1 MENRKTILAIDDN
14 RDILYTL
21 EQICRFQ
28 DWVPLLAAG
37 YEEAERFIKNERI
50 DLILVDYHMPGVD
63 GITAVKEIRKR
74 LPKTPIIVLTIEEK
88 EQIVSRFM
96 DAGADDYLAKPFIME
111 ELLARLRALT
121 RRKGTYLGDTLSQGN
136 LKLNRD
142 TGELLCSDSSVKLG
156 NKEYQVMEMLL
167 ANPKQTIAKD
177 RFVEKIWGYDT
188 EAEYNSVEVYISF
201 LRKKMS
207 KLNSD
212 MAIKTVRGRGYL
224 LDKAS

>member
-74 LPKTPIIVLTIEEK
+74 LPKTPIIVP
-88 EQIVSRFM
+88 VSYTHLFPASCRQPLHTPSVM
-96 DAGADDYLAKPFIME
+96 VSETQLAS
-111 ELLARLRALT
+111 RC
-121 RRKGTYLGDTLSQGN
+121 G
-136 LKLNRD
+136 
-142 TGELLCSDSSVKLG
+142 
-156 NKEYQVMEMLL
+156 
-167 ANPKQTIAKD
+167 
-177 RFVEKIWGYDT
+177 
-188 EAEYNSVEVYISF
+188 
-201 LRKKMS
+201 
-207 KLNSD
+207 
-212 MAIKTVRGRGYL
+212 
-224 LDKAS
+224 

>member
-63 GITAVKEIRKR
+63 GITAVKKIRKK

-96 DAGADDYLAKPFIME
+96 DAGADDYSLKPVSYTHLDVYKRQWTEMSWAVTRASPTTPWAS
-111 ELLARLRALT
+111 ARAWGSPWVT
-121 RRKGTYLGDTLSQGN
+121 R
-136 LKLNRD
+136 
-142 TGELLCSDSSVKLG
+142 CS
-156 NKEYQVMEMLL
+156 
-167 ANPKQTIAKD
+167 
-177 RFVEKIWGYDT
+177 
-188 EAEYNSVEVYISF
+188 
-201 LRKKMS
+201 
-207 KLNSD
+207 
-212 MAIKTVRGRGYL
+212 
-224 LDKAS
+224 